1 MLLLRNIYLKNPSFF
16 VVLHLIYLRYEP
28 VQSRVVRQIERLGVT
43 PADPR
48 SYVSIY
54 GNSLLDTEQ
63 LLAQIRELG
72 ITEDLVCI
80 IFSIKNCKYLLNFT

>member
-1 MLLLRNIYLKNPSFF
+1 LFF
-16 VVLHLIYLRYEP
+16 FYFNYLRYEP
-28 VQSRVVRQIERLGVT
+28 VQTRIVRHFERLGIT

-48 SYVSIY
+48 NYFSMY

-72 ITEDLVCI
+72 ITEDLVCHLFDKNLQ
-80 IFSIKNCKYLLNFT
+80 IFI